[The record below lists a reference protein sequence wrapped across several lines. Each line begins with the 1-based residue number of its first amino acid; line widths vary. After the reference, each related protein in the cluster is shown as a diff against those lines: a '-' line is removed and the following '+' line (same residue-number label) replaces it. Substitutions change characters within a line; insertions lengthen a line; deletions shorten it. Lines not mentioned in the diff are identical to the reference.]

1 LRAQDAGRAMFE
13 DRPEKYLRWYPLGV
27 PSMLLREGPRVN
39 DISLESVNDAALA
52 TLLEQPDLVK

>member
-1 LRAQDAGRAMFE
+1 MFE